1 MAKTRPD
8 KNSVTAQLAGFK
20 GAMEIVPLPQGCELT
35 TDFQQIMYN
44 VITRTRAREEWRDL
58 DLVSVH
64 QMVILLSNIREARLT
79 LDMEGITIENQRGT
93 MVPNPLISIIDTW
106 TRTYLAFQTKMSLN
120 QVGADPRTINAS
132 GKVQENARSAG
143 NDMGDDDLIAKPK

>member
-1 MAKTRPD
+1 
-8 KNSVTAQLAGFK
+8 
-20 GAMEIVPLPQGCELT
+20 
-35 TDFQQIMYN
+35 MYN
-44 VITRTRAREEWRDL
+44 TITRARAREDWRDL

-64 QMVILLSNIREARLT
+64 QMVILLSNIREARMT